1 MRIASPIRELV
12 NYSLALTFGLALIF
26 VILINIHDFDFGLSL
41 YRSLT
46 GAWVLLSTAA
56 LSIALILILGR
67 DAKGE
72 YGGHQRLRFALGSLM
87 SMALLYINQLI
98 RMHFEQIP
106 MVRDRLSLYESAYLL
121 SGWQLWVVL
130 FLSSVV
136 VYGVVHLLHNFIL
149 AQYIRSQNEREIAHL
164 RAANAET
171 TNQLLRQ
178 QVQPHFLFNAL
189 NVLKTLIRNH
199 PDQAQV
205 YLLRLSDFLRTSFTQ
220 HKKST
225 SNLMEE
231 IKICQDYLTMQK
243 MRFGDALEF
252 SFDLPEAFHQ
262 VKLPFFSLQP
272 LVENAIKHN
281 QLTEESPLRIR
292 IWIEDGMLHVSNNLQ
307 RKWSVEDSTGNGLQ
321 NLSERYHLLTG
332 NKLIVED
339 DGQEFKVTFCC
350 MTDEYRNR

>member
-12 NYSLALTFGLALIF
+12 NYSLALTFGLALTF
-26 VILINIHDFDFGLSL
+26 VILINIHDFDLGLSL

-56 LSIALILILGR
+56 VSIAFILLFGS
-67 DAKGE
+67 DANGE
-72 YGGHQRLRFALGSLM
+72 YGGRQGLRFALGTLI
-87 SMALLYINQLI
+87 SMGVLYVNQLI
-98 RMHFEQIP
+98 RMEFEQIP
-106 MVRDRLSLYESAYLL
+106 MVKDRLTVYETAYLL
-121 SGWQLWVVL
+121 DGWQLFVVL

-136 VYGVVHLLHNFIL
+136 VYGVVHLFHNFIL
-149 AQYIRSQNEREIAHL
+149 SQYIRTQNEREIAQL
-164 RAANAET
+164 RTANAET

-189 NVLKTLIRNH
+189 NVLKTLIRKD

-220 HKKST
+220 NKKST
-225 SNLMEE
+225 STLIEE

-243 MRFGDALEF
+243 MRFGEALHIDMSIPPEFHDA
-252 SFDLPEAFHQ
+252 
-262 VKLPFFSLQP
+262 KLPFFSLQP

-281 QLTEESPLRIR
+281 QLTEESPLYIR
-292 IWIEDGMLHVSNNLQ
+292 IWVEDGLLHVRNNLQ

-332 NKLIVED
+332 KSLRVED
-339 DGQEFKVTFCC
+339 DGTYFMVTFCC
-350 MTDEYRNR
+350 LTDEYRNR